1 MMTLAIVM
9 GLILGQLSPD
19 QTVLLD
25 RIVAVVNSDMITL
38 SELEEAVDAQ
48 MRQADLGMSPEER
61 LRSVS
66 LRCQKGWSC

>member
-1 MMTLAIVM
+1 M

-25 RIVAVVNSDMITL
+25 RIVAVVNSDVITL

-61 LRSVS
+61 LKKRQVAMSE
-66 LRCQKGWSC
+66 GWSC